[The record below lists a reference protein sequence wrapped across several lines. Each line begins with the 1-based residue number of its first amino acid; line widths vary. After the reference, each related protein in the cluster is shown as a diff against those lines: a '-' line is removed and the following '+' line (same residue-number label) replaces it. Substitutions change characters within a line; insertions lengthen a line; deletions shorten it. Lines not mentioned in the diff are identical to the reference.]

1 MRLSGFGECLPDPNN
16 YVELDPEVVDH
27 WGIPALRIH
36 MTYGENERALQK
48 DMVETASEMLEA
60 SGAKE
65 IDTFLEQD
73 PPGLAIHE
81 MGTARMGR
89 DPGTSVLN
97 GFNQS
102 WDVPNLFVID
112 GAAMASSACQNPSLT
127 YMALTVRAC
136 DYAVTASRRGE
147 L

>member
-48 DMVETASEMLEA
+48 DMVETAAEMLEA

-65 IDTFLEQD
+65 IDTFIEYD

-89 DPGTSVLN
+89 DSKTSVLN
-97 GFNQS
+97 EYCQTH
-102 WDVPNLFVID
+102 DVKNLFVTD
-112 GAAMASSACQNPSLT
+112 GSFMTSSSCVNPSIT
-127 YMALTVRAC
+127 YVAMTARAC
-136 DYAVTASRRGE
+136 DHIVKQMDLGAI
-147 L
+147 